1 MRERVSLSGA
11 WSETDSVSC
20 RSCSASHSIPYG
32 RELDNATILSAAAD
46 ERGNIWLG
54 LDSGAAS
61 IDNST
66 QDYYFT
72 DSRLGQVHGVIG
84 LGDDRMLIGSNKGLF
99 LRDNDGSLNLIP
111 GSTGSV
117 WELDEIGGRIYVLH
131 DLGLFRL
138 AEGLRLT
145 PVVTGSGVYSLR
157 RCRNDRRFYIMSTYS
172 GVSLLRHTDEGL
184 QPVSRIADYSGFTR
198 NIRIDENDNL
208 VVSMEKKEEKNEDKK
223 EGRYLR
229 REFSYSK
236 FQQTMVLPENAEK
249 EKIEAKVE
257 NGVLNIII
265 PKMSEEAAKKA
276 EKIIEIK

>member
-1 MRERVSLSGA
+1 MPVRRTQNWLP
-11 WSETDSVSC
+11 
-20 RSCSASHSIPYG
+20 SIFNDFFDNEWMT
-32 RELDNATILSAAAD
+32 RANATAPAINVIESEKDYRVEVAAP
-46 ERGNIWLG
+46 GM
-54 LDSGAAS
+54 
-61 IDNST
+61 T
-66 QDYYFT
+66 K
-72 DSRLGQVHGVIG
+72 
-84 LGDDRMLIGSNKGLF
+84 DDF
-99 LRDNDGSLNLIP
+99 
-111 GSTGSV
+111 
-117 WELDEIGGRIYVLH
+117 
-131 DLGLFRL
+131 
-138 AEGLRLT
+138 
-145 PVVTGSGVYSLR
+145 
-157 RCRNDRRFYIMSTYS
+157 
-172 GVSLLRHTDEGL
+172 
-184 QPVSRIADYSGFTR
+184 